1 MSYPLETLSNS
12 IGKVSV
18 EQAGN
23 TFQLE
28 ARTLSALEWKAFLLY
43 DAIKVLAKF
52 QRRYYNIEKMR
63 EGIWQEKSARR

>member
-28 ARTLSALEWKAFLLY
+28 ARTLSALEWKAFLWIGY
-43 DAIKVLAKF
+43 VIYAI
-52 QRRYYNIEKMR
+52 
-63 EGIWQEKSARR
+63 